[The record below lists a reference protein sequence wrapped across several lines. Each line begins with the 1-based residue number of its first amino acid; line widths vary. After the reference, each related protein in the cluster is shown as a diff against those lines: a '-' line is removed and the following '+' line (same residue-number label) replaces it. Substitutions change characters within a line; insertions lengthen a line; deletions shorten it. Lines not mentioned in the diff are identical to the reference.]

1 MSTPKPLPRT
11 LDAWLQQLAKLP
23 LPIEQQQHVR
33 LRRILGDS
41 RRTWREIAEAIESS
55 PSFALQVLR
64 EANQS
69 NNSLSE
75 PAESVETALSRL
87 GLSRCEALLSQ
98 APALPEDEIPLA
110 FRQILMISQHASQQ
124 ARGLFGAR
132 LARLWNELHGCS
144 LLFLAPLWPLLCAHP
159 QLFEAWEQRVLLKGE
174 RPGVVEKELLGVPLI
189 QLCVRL
195 AERWRLPEWIVR
207 GYRLLERDRR
217 QLIKALHIAR
227 DYEHPLHQQQMLD
240 ADTPL
245 RHWLTQPSNCVL
257 LANGLAVSAHHAWD
271 TPHTLRWQ
279 RLTGLYLQ
287 LPLNELQQEVHQHA
301 VSSARLLHDSA
312 LWHPA
317 QALLWPWDAH
327 RLKPARSSSAA
338 APPQRDDLAAWR
350 QHCARLLAEPSAFAN
365 VPQLTAC
372 ARDAL
377 QACGLKRVLVLLA
390 DRQHS
395 RLQTQQQAG
404 LDASA
409 ATLSLDPAQSQV
421 LRRLLSEPG
430 QLRLTPA
437 NVAKF
442 SALLPGNLKALF
454 PSEHLL
460 LRSLASNGR
469 VVMLLVADQGGQ
481 PLNEVCL
488 QAFGKTVQCIERALG
503 SFARRGR

>member
-1 MSTPKPLPRT
+1 MSTSKSLPRT
-11 LDAWLQQLAKLP
+11 LDAWLQQLGKLP
-23 LPIEQQQHVR
+23 LPIEQQQHLR
-33 LRRILGDS
+33 LRRILADS
-41 RRTWREIAEAIESS
+41 RKTWREIAEAIELS

-69 NNSLSE
+69 GSSLSD

-87 GLSRCEALLSQ
+87 GLSRCEALLNQ
-98 APALPEDEIPLA
+98 APALPESEIPLA
-110 FRQILMISQHASQQ
+110 FRQILLISQHASQQ

-144 LLFLAPLWPLLCAHP
+144 LLFLAPIWPLLCAHP
-159 QLFEAWEQRVLLKGE
+159 QLFEAWEQRALLKGE
-174 RPGVVEKELLGVPLI
+174 RPAKVEKDLLGVSLI

-217 QLIKALHIAR
+217 QLVKALHIAR
-227 DYEHPLHQQQMLD
+227 DNEHPLHQQQMLD

-257 LANGLAVSAHHAWD
+257 LANGLAVSAHHAWNTD
-271 TPHTLRWQ
+271 HCLRWQ

-287 LPLNELQQEVHQHA
+287 LPLSDLQQEVHQHA
-301 VSSARLLHDSA
+301 VSSAHLCHDAA

-317 QALLWPWDAH
+317 QALIWPWDAR
-327 RLKPARSSSAA
+327 RLKPAARVA
-338 APPQRDDLAAWR
+338 APPKRDDLAAWR
-350 QHCARLLAEPSAFAN
+350 QHCALLLATPSSFTN

-377 QACGLKRVLVLLA
+377 QACGLERILLMLA
-390 DRQHS
+390 DRNHS
-395 RLQTQQQAG
+395 RLQTQQQVGLGAG
-404 LDASA
+404 ALKLA
-409 ATLSLDPAQSQV
+409 LDPSQSQV
-421 LRRLLSEPG
+421 LRRLLGEPG

-437 NVAKF
+437 NVAQF

-454 PSEHLL
+454 PSEHIL
-460 LRSLASNGR
+460 LRSVASNGR
-469 VVMLLVADQGGQ
+469 VVMLVVADQGGQ
-481 PLNEVCL
+481 PLNDLCL
-488 QAFGKTVQCIERALG
+488 QAFGKTVQCIERALA
-503 SFARRGR
+503 SFSRRGR

>member
-11 LDAWLQQLAKLP
+11 LDAWSQHLARLP
-23 LPIEQQQHVR
+23 LPIEQQQHLR
-33 LRRILGDS
+33 LRRVLGDS

-69 NNSLSE
+69 GNSLSE

-87 GLSRCEALLSQ
+87 GLTRCEALLNQ
-98 APALPEDEIPLA
+98 APALPESEIPQA
-110 FRQILMISQHASQQ
+110 FRQILLISQHASQQ

-159 QLFEAWEQRVLLKGE
+159 HLFEAWEQRVLLKGE
-174 RPGVVEKELLGVPLI
+174 RPQIVEKELLGVSLI
-189 QLCVRL
+189 QLCVKL

-217 QLIKALHIAR
+217 QLVKALHIAR
-227 DYEHPLHQQQMLD
+227 DNEHPLHQQQLLD
-240 ADTPL
+240 ADIPL

-279 RLTGLYLQ
+279 LLTGLYLQ
-287 LPLNELQQEVHQHA
+287 VPLSELQQEVHQHA
-301 VSSARLLHDSA
+301 VSSARLIHDNA

-317 QALLWPWDAH
+317 QALIWPWDAH
-327 RLKPARSSSAA
+327 RLKPAVNV
-338 APPQRDDLAAWR
+338 APPPKRDDLAAWR
-350 QHCARLLAEPSAFAN
+350 QQCARLLAEPSSFTN

-377 QACGLKRVLVLLA
+377 QACGLKRVLLLLA

-395 RLQTQQQAG
+395 RLQTQQQVG
-404 LDASA
+404 LDSSA
-409 ATLSLDPAQSQV
+409 ASLSLDPAQSQV

-430 QLRLTPA
+430 QLRLTPS

-442 SALLPGNLKALF
+442 SALLPGHLKALF

-469 VVMLLVADQGGQ
+469 VVMLVVADQGGQ
-481 PLNEVCL
+481 PLNDVCL
-488 QAFGKTVQCIERALG
+488 QAFTKTIQCIERALS

>member
-1 MSTPKPLPRT
+1 MPTSKSLPRT
-11 LDAWLQQLAKLP
+11 LDAWVQHLGKLP
-23 LPIEQQQHVR
+23 LPIEQQQHLR

-41 RRTWREIAEAIESS
+41 RRTWREIAEAIECS

-69 NNSLSE
+69 SNSLSD

-87 GLSRCEALLSQ
+87 GLSRCEALLNQ
-98 APALPEDEIPLA
+98 APALPEHDIPLP
-110 FRQILMISQHASQQ
+110 FKQILLISQHASQQ

-144 LLFLAPLWPLLCAHP
+144 LLFLAPIWPLLCAHP

-174 RPGVVEKELLGVPLI
+174 RPAAVEKELLGVTLI
-189 QLCVRL
+189 QLCVKL

-217 QLIKALHIAR
+217 QLVRALHIAR
-227 DYEHPLHQQQMLD
+227 DNEHPLHQQQMLD
-240 ADTPL
+240 ADIPL
-245 RHWLTQPSNCVL
+245 RHWLTHPSNCVL

-271 TPHTLRWQ
+271 TAHSLRWQ

-287 LPLNELQQEVHQHA
+287 IPLSELQQQVHQHA
-301 VSSARLLHDSA
+301 VSSARLIHDHA

-317 QALLWPWDAH
+317 QALIWPWDAH
-327 RLKPARSSSAA
+327 RLTPAVAAA
-338 APPQRDDLAAWR
+338 APPQRDDLATWR
-350 QHCARLLAEPSAFAN
+350 QHCARLLAEPSTFAN

-377 QACGLKRVLVLLA
+377 QACGLKRVLLLLA
-390 DRQHS
+390 DRQHT
-395 RLQTQQQAG
+395 RLQTQQQVG

-421 LRRLLSEPG
+421 LKRLLSTPG
-430 QLRLTPA
+430 QLRLTPG
-437 NVAKF
+437 NVAQF

-460 LRSLASNGR
+460 LRSVANNGR
-469 VVMLLVADQGGQ
+469 VVMLVVADQDGQ
-481 PLNEVCL
+481 PLNDVCL
-488 QAFGKTVQCIERALG
+488 QAFGKTVQCIERALC
-503 SFARRGR
+503 SFSRRGR

>member
-11 LDAWLQQLAKLP
+11 LDAWLQQLGKLP
-23 LPIEQQQHVR
+23 LPIEQEQHAR
-33 LRRILGDS
+33 LRRTLSDS
-41 RRTWREIAEAIESS
+41 RRTWREIAEAIELS

-69 NNSLSE
+69 GSSLSD
-75 PAESVETALSRL
+75 PADSLETALSRL
-87 GLSRCEALLSQ
+87 GLSRCEALLNQ
-98 APALPEDEIPLA
+98 APALPENDIPLA
-110 FRQILMISQHASQQ
+110 LRQILLISQHASQQ

-159 QLFEAWEQRVLLKGE
+159 QLFEAWEQRILLKGE
-174 RPGVVEKELLGVPLI
+174 RPARVEQELLGVPLI
-189 QLCVRL
+189 HLCIKL
-195 AERWRLPEWIVR
+195 AERWRLPEWIVQ
-207 GYRLLERDRR
+207 GYRLLDRDRR
-217 QLIKALHIAR
+217 LLVKALHIAR
-227 DYEHPLHQQQMLD
+227 DNEHPLHQQQLLD
-240 ADTPL
+240 ADIPL
-245 RHWLTQPSNCVL
+245 RRWLTQPSNCVL

-271 TPHTLRWQ
+271 TPHSLRWQ

-287 LPLNELQQEVHQHA
+287 LPLSELQQEVHQHA
-301 VSSARLLHDSA
+301 VSSARLIHDAA

-317 QALLWPWDAH
+317 EALLWPWDAH
-327 RLKPARSSSAA
+327 RLKPAPTPAA
-338 APPQRDDLAAWR
+338 IPKRDHLAAWR
-350 QHCARLLAEPSAFAN
+350 EHCARLLADPSSFAN

-377 QACGLKRVLVLLA
+377 QACGLKRVLLLLA

-395 RLQTQQQAG
+395 RLQAQQQAG
-404 LDASA
+404 LSPDA
-409 ATLSLDPAQSQV
+409 ATLTLDPAHSQV

-430 QLRLTPA
+430 QLRLSPA
-437 NVAKF
+437 NVAQF

-460 LRSLASNGR
+460 LRSLANNGR

-481 PLNEVCL
+481 PLNELSL
-488 QAFGKTVQCIERALG
+488 QAFAKTVQCIERALA
-503 SFARRGR
+503 SFSRRAR